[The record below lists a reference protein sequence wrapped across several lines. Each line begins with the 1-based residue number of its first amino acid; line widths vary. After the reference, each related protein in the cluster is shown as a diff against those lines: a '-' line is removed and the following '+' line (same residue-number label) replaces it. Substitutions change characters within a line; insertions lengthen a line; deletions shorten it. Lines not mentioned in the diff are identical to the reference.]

1 MQGFPFPIITYQV
14 ITGNYS
20 CMRTG
25 WHGDCIIT
33 YQVITENYTPGLG
46 LTGKAAKSTPF
57 LCNHFAPHFAI
68 KSLGSSPNNPIT
80 TQSEPFGFS

>member
-14 ITGNYS
+14 ITGNYNGQ
-20 CMRTG
+20 RNKKEVF
-25 WHGDCIIT
+25 DIIT

-68 KSLGSSPNNPIT
+68 KSLGLSPNNPIT